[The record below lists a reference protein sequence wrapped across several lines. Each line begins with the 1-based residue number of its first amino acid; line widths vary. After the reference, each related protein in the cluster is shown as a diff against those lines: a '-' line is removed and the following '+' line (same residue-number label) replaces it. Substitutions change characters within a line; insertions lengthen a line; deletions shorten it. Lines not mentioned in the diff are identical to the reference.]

1 MNLLITRK
9 GKDKFIVTPPSVIQ
23 KSRNKEDNACC
34 WAREIF
40 KDVALVQFTHDEPQG
55 LPCCIDIDGLAIV
68 PWEFMVYVP
77 WAPKE
82 TKLDNNEII
91 EKVESWLDNRIH
103 NMLSWAERN

>member
-1 MNLLITRK
+1 MNMLITRK
-9 GKDKFIVTPPSVIQ
+9 GGDKFIVTPPVIIQ
-23 KSRNKEDNACC
+23 KSRNKEDNATT

-40 KDVALVQFTHDEPQG
+40 KDVTLVQFTRDEPKG

-77 WAPKE
+77 WAPKDI
-82 TKLDNNEII
+82 KLDNNEII
-91 EKVESWLDNRIH
+91 EKVERWLDNRIH